1 MNIENFIQTSG
12 FATILTVLVTV
23 ATCIISTLQA
33 NKKMKIDNYD
43 RIYNC
48 LVNLT
53 EKRADIVDK
62 CNVLIKELSDA
73 LPNSV
78 HKISDRDWKRQC
90 CDTYDGFN
98 KLLTEYSKYLELF
111 MSFSYFLYKN
121 KPMLPV
127 ILSECWAL
135 LNLYEKFIN
144 ICNENEYKIRYEQ
157 IVTCVQYIKINGR
170 KKEKKYLNEYL
181 KRNQVDLL
189 FAE

>member
-62 CNVLIKELSDA
+62 CNVLE
-73 LPNSV
+73 
-78 HKISDRDWKRQC
+78 
-90 CDTYDGFN
+90 
-98 KLLTEYSKYLELF
+98 SK
-111 MSFSYFLYKN
+111 
-121 KPMLPV
+121 
-127 ILSECWAL
+127 
-135 LNLYEKFIN
+135 KFI
-144 ICNENEYKIRYEQ
+144 CLRSQ
-157 IVTCVQYIKINGR
+157 
-170 KKEKKYLNEYL
+170 
-181 KRNQVDLL
+181 
-189 FAE
+189 